1 MNSCS
6 TRTSKENAPLFGGLF
21 QAIDPARQAEANA
34 RRAESLRRYYAEL
47 TPEADAPRRAK
58 ISATAAKKRKKKEA
72 AAVAQYMIFLLQAAN
87 EITQYY
93 AYREDTA
100 KPKFF
105 EYGEE
110 LLSFIPPAYRQDENE

>member
-6 TRTSKENAPLFGGLF
+6 TRTSDREAPLFGGLF
-21 QAIDPARQAEANA
+21 PYDTQKQAEANA
-34 RRAESLRRYYAEL
+34 RRADSLRRYYSNL

-72 AAVAQYMIFLLQAAN
+72 AAVAQYMIFLLKAAN
-87 EITQYY
+87 ELTQYY
-93 AYREDTA
+93 AYRDEAA

-110 LLSFIPPAYRQDENE
+110 ILGYIPPAYREE